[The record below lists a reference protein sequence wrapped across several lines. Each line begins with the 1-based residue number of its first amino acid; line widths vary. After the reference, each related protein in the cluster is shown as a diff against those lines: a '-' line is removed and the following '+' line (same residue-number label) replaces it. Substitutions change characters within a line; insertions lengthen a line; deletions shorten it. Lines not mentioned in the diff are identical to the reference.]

1 MTTEVKMPVKRKL
14 KPKEYVKLQGTLIAR
29 NWDKYVMLAPFFI
42 IFTIFTVIPVV
53 AAIILSF
60 TDYNMVQTPGF
71 VGFDNYI
78 RLLLSDTIFPKA
90 IKNTLVFAV
99 ITGPLSYF
107 ACLMLAWFVNEL
119 GPKLR
124 TLMTL
129 MFYAPSISGSL
140 YMIWSLIFSG
150 DMYGWA
156 NGILMSWGLID
167 EPILWLSDPQYN
179 LTIIMVVQVW
189 ASLGTGFLAFVAGF
203 QNVDT
208 SLYEAGAVDGVSNR
222 WQELLHITLPSMGPQ
237 LLFGA
242 VMQIA
247 SSFAAGDICVAF
259 AGNPSTDY
267 SAATILT
274 HIYDVSGRY
283 EMGYAC
289 AISTVLFVLMIFA
302 NVGVRKVLQKY
313 L

>member
-14 KPKEYVKLQGTLIAR
+14 KPGEYVRLQGKLMVR

-60 TDYNMVQTPGF
+60 TNYNMVQTPGF
-71 VGFDNYI
+71 VEFDNYI
-78 RLLLSDTIFPKA
+78 RLFLTDTIFPKA

-140 YMIWSLIFSG
+140 YMIWSLIT
-150 DMYGWA
+150 DDPKRNRLQEDA
-156 NGILMSWGLID
+156 GII
-167 EPILWLSDPQYN
+167 
-179 LTIIMVVQVW
+179 
-189 ASLGTGFLAFVAGF
+189 
-203 QNVDT
+203 
-208 SLYEAGAVDGVSNR
+208 
-222 WQELLHITLPSMGPQ
+222 
-237 LLFGA
+237 
-242 VMQIA
+242 QI
-247 SSFAAGDICVAF
+247 
-259 AGNPSTDY
+259 
-267 SAATILT
+267 
-274 HIYDVSGRY
+274 
-283 EMGYAC
+283 
-289 AISTVLFVLMIFA
+289 
-302 NVGVRKVLQKY
+302 
-313 L
+313 

>member
-1 MTTEVKMPVKRKL
+1 MAEFVKRKL
-14 KPKEYVKLQGTLIAR
+14 KPGEYVRLQGKLMVR
-29 NWDKYVMLAPFFI
+29 NWDKYLMLAPFFI
-42 IFTIFTVIPVV
+42 VFCIFTIIPVV
-53 AAIILSF
+53 AAIVLAF
-60 TDYNMVQTPGF
+60 TDYNMVQSPNW
-71 VGFDNYI
+71 VGLDNFI
-78 RLLLSDTIFPKA
+78 RLFLEDTIFPKA
-90 IKNTLVFAV
+90 MKNTLVFAFV
-99 ITGPLSYF
+99 TGPISYF

-119 GPKLR
+119 GPRLR

-129 MFYAPSISGSL
+129 LFYAPSISGSL

-156 NGILMSWGLID
+156 NGFLMNWGIIN
-167 EPILWLSDPQYN
+167 EPILWLTDPQYN
-179 LTIIMVVQVW
+179 LTIIMIVQVW

-208 SLYEAGAVDGVSNR
+208 SLYEAGAVDGIRNR
-222 WQELLHITLPSMGPQ
+222 WQELLYITLPHMGPQ

-267 SAATILT
+267 SAATIIT
-274 HIYDVSGRY
+274 HIYDISGRY

-289 AISTVLFVLMIFA
+289 AIATVLFILMIFS
-302 NVGVRKVLQKY
+302 NIGVRKVLKKY

>member
-14 KPKEYVKLQGTLIAR
+14 KPKEYVRLQGTLIAR

-42 IFTIFTVIPVV
+42 IFTIFTVIPVA

-60 TDYNMVQTPGF
+60 TNYNMVQTPGF

-156 NGILMSWGLID
+156 NGILMSWAL
-167 EPILWLSDPQYN
+167 
-179 LTIIMVVQVW
+179 
-189 ASLGTGFLAFVAGF
+189 
-203 QNVDT
+203 
-208 SLYEAGAVDGVSNR
+208 
-222 WQELLHITLPSMGPQ
+222 
-237 LLFGA
+237 
-242 VMQIA
+242 
-247 SSFAAGDICVAF
+247 
-259 AGNPSTDY
+259 
-267 SAATILT
+267 
-274 HIYDVSGRY
+274 
-283 EMGYAC
+283 
-289 AISTVLFVLMIFA
+289 
-302 NVGVRKVLQKY
+302 
-313 L
+313 